1 MSVEQGTLPPTLG
14 VILAGGLSRRMGG
27 GDKPLLRLGDRTVLE
42 RVTERLRPQ
51 CSAGLILNANGD
63 PARFRAFTGFV
74 VPDSLPDAPGPLAGI
89 LAALDFCAAHHPDVA
104 YVASVAGDTPFLP
117 PDFVAR
123 LHAARARDGVEMA
136 VAASGGQLHFVN
148 GVCAVSL
155 RHDLRTALVER
166 GLRRVGMWIARHNA
180 AEAAWETEP
189 VDPFLNLN
197 TPEDVFAAER
207 LLADQGRSAIP

>member
-1 MSVEQGTLPPTLG
+1 MSGAPGSVPPTLG

-27 GDKPLLRLGDRTVLE
+27 GDKPLLRLGEKTLLE
-42 RVTERLRPQ
+42 RVAERLGPQ

-63 PARFRAFTGFV
+63 AGRFRAFTGFV
-74 VPDSLPDAPGPLAGI
+74 VADSVPDAPGPLAGV
-89 LAALDFCAAHHPDVA
+89 LAALDFCASHHPDVT

-117 PDFVAR
+117 HDLVAR
-123 LHAARARDGVEMA
+123 LHAARARDGVAMA

-148 GVCAVSL
+148 GLWAVSL

-180 AEAAWETEP
+180 SEAAWETDP

-207 LLADQGRSAIP
+207 LLADEARPGIQ

>member
-1 MSVEQGTLPPTLG
+1 MSAPPTLG

-27 GDKPLLRLGDRTVLE
+27 GDKPLLRLGDRTLLE
-42 RVTERLRPQ
+42 RVVERLAPQ

-74 VPDSLPDAPGPLAGI
+74 VPDSIPDAPGPLAGV
-89 LAALDFCAAHHPDVA
+89 LAALDFCAAHHPDVP

-117 PDFVAR
+117 HDLVAR
-123 LHAARARDGVEMA
+123 LHAARVRDGVEMA

-148 GVCAVSL
+148 GVWAVGL
-155 RHDLRTALVER
+155 RHDLRAALVER

-180 AEAAWETEP
+180 AEAAWGTEP

-197 TPEDVFAAER
+197 TPDDVFAAER
-207 LLADQGRSAIP
+207 LLADEKRPPVQ

>member
-1 MSVEQGTLPPTLG
+1 
-14 VILAGGLSRRMGG
+14 MGG
-27 GDKPLLRLGDRTVLE
+27 GDKPLLAPRRENLLE
-42 RVTERLRPQ
+42 RVAERLRPQ

-74 VPDSLPDAPGPLAGI
+74 VPDSLPDAPGPLAGV
-89 LAALDFCAAHHPDVA
+89 LAALDFCASHHPDVA

-117 PDFVAR
+117 HDLVAR
-123 LHAARARDGVEMA
+123 LHAARARDGVAMA

-148 GVCAVSL
+148 GVWAVSL

-197 TPEDVFAAER
+197 TPEDVLCGGTAAS
-207 LLADQGRSAIP
+207 GRGPRDDPGGRAPII